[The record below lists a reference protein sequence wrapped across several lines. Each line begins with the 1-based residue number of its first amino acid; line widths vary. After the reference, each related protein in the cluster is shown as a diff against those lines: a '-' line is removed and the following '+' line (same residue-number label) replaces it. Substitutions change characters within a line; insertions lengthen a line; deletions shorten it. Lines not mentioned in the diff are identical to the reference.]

1 MKRKIA
7 IVTGTSSGFG
17 MLCAVELAKAGF
29 EVISTVR
36 GLDKAEN
43 LLRLADEQG
52 VSDFIQL
59 HTLDVTSEESVRSF
73 AAYLSKFP
81 SIDVLVN
88 NAGFALG
95 GFCEELSV
103 DEYRLQFETNVFGV
117 IAVTQTVLPIMRKN
131 RTGRIINMS
140 SISGRFGFPGLSP
153 YTASKHALEGLSE
166 SLRLELKP
174 FGIDVI
180 LVEPSSY
187 QTNIWSSVDNTTV
200 SRDSPYHF
208 YMERLLDEIES
219 GKAGHGNPLDVANL
233 VAKIASQKKTPKL
246 RYPIGKDIKIRLFMK
261 SIFPWKLLES
271 VILKKLFDF
280 KKR

>member
-36 GLDKAEN
+36 SLDKAEN
-43 LLRLADEQG
+43 LLRLAEEQG

-59 HTLDVTSEESVRSF
+59 QTLDVTSEESVRYF
-73 AAYLSKFP
+73 ADYLSKF
-81 SIDVLVN
+81 SRLDVLVN

-117 IAVTQTVLPIMRKN
+117 IAVTQAVLPIMRKN

-140 SISGRFGFPGLSP
+140 SISGKFGFPGLSP

-166 SLRLELKP
+166 SLRLELQP
-174 FGIDVI
+174 FGIDVVLI
-180 LVEPSSY
+180 EPGSY
-187 QTNIWSSVDNTTV
+187 QTNIWSSIDNTTV
-200 SRDSPYHF
+200 NSDSPYHF
-208 YMERLLDEIES
+208 YMERLLDEIKS
-219 GKAGHGNPLDVANL
+219 GKAGHGNPLDVAKL
-233 VAKIASQKKTPKL
+233 VAGIAAQQKTPKL
-246 RYPIGKDIKIRLFMK
+246 RYPIGKGIKLSLFMK
-261 SIFPWKLLES
+261 SILPWRLLEKA
-271 VILKKLFDF
+271 VLKKLL
-280 KKR
+280 KK